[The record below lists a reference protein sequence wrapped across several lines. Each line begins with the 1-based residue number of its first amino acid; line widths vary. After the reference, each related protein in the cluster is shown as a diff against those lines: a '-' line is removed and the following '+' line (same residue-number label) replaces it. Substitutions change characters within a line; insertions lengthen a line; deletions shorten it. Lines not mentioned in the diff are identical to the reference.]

1 MKLVFAT
8 HNTNKLIEVKQLL
21 PSSIE
26 LLSLTDIGCTED
38 IAETGDTL
46 HENAYIKAR
55 YVRDHYGYNC
65 FADDSGLEIDA
76 LDGAPG
82 VISARYAGPQK
93 DNEANIL
100 KVWNELKDKTNK
112 AGQFRTVIALCIN
125 SEEKDFEGIVR
136 GKLIH
141 EKRGIKGFGYDP
153 IFIPEGYSQTFA
165 ELGDTVKNKISH
177 RARATQLFL
186 KYLNQ
191 LHTID

>member
-8 HNTNKLIEVKQLL
+8 HNANKLKEVKQLL

-112 AGQFRTVIALCIN
+112 AGQFRTVIALCIDG
-125 SEEKDFEGIVR
+125 EEKDFEGIVR

-141 EKRGIKGFGYDP
+141 DKRGIKGFGYDP

-165 ELGDTVKNKISH
+165 ELGDAVKNKISH